1 MNLIELI
8 KTHDGVNKRYNTDKY
23 SPHTYIQDF
32 YSKEFSKYL
41 DKDNFSILEIGVLKG
56 GSLNL
61 WRDYFK
67 GEIVGID
74 VFARVSLE
82 SVREFIY
89 EDIKTHVVDSYNE
102 EDKFGFNAI
111 QSRKDFFE
119 IYNKTKFDIIIDDGH
134 HDGNSQVKTFNNFKH
149 LVKKDG
155 LYIIE
160 DIKSDYP
167 HYQTVK
173 EANIPNI
180 EFLDLT
186 EGNLSD
192 NRLGIIRF

>member
-1 MNLIELI
+1 MNLMEMVGGPNHH
-8 KTHDGVNKRYNTDKY
+8 KYRTDKY
-23 SPHTYIQDF
+23 NPHTYIQNF
-32 YSKEFSKYL
+32 YDKEFSKYL
-41 DKDNFSILEIGVLKG
+41 NKENFSILEIGILGG

-61 WRDYFK
+61 WRDFFEK

-74 VFARVSLE
+74 VFARVS
-82 SVREFIY
+82 SDVVKGYIY
-89 EDIKTHVVDSYNE
+89 EDIKIHTVDSHNE
-102 EDKFGFNAI
+102 EDRFGFNAI
-111 QSRKDFFE
+111 QSRKDFFNL
-119 IYNKTKFDIIIDDGH
+119 YNKTKFDIILDDGH
-134 HDGNSQVKTFNNFKH
+134 HDGESQVKTFNNFKH
-149 LVKKDG
+149 LIKKGG

-180 EFLDLT
+180 EFIDLT
-186 EGNLSD
+186 QGNLSD